1 MSKLIVEMEMPKS
14 CPCDLIGIGYAMCC
28 SAANTRKR
36 IDEYNECVK
45 NGTRPSWCP
54 ISGVLPDEHGDL
66 IDVDTVL
73 WEVPDDEGIVP
84 PMPFTIGDA
93 IEGYDVPIVI
103 AAERK
108 DDGNGHWKT
117 TGEDENRDGLSHF

>member
-28 SAANTRKR
+28 SAANTRER

-54 ISGVLPDEHGDL
+54 IKGVLPQEHGRL
-66 IDVDTVL
+66 IDASTVIGIQKDEEDNDFPVTVDDYL
-73 WEVPDDEGIVP
+73 GLQFPVPTIVP
-84 PMPFTIGDA
+84 ATGRSKH
-93 IEGYDVPIVI
+93 G
-103 AAERK
+103 
-108 DDGNGHWKT
+108 T
-117 TGEDENRDGLSHF
+117 TAD